1 MTTSRDDQ
9 GEDFA
14 SLLAEFERDHGQPER
29 KGPQPG
35 DTVKGVVVAVGRDKV
50 FIDLGGRAE
59 ATLEIEDVSD
69 KDGDLRVK
77 VGDEVEARVV
87 AVGRDGS
94 VALRRSLGRGPEAA
108 AALEDAYAAG
118 LPVEGL
124 VAASN
129 KGGYEVQVAGVR
141 AFCPISQIDQRFVD
155 DPEVHVGKRYEFRIT
170 KLEGGRRPNIVLSRR
185 ALLEEESRAR
195 AEELRKQLHPG
206 AVLKGTVTSIKPY
219 GAFVDLG
226 GLEGLIH
233 VSELS
238 FQRVEDPAE
247 LLSVGQSVDV
257 QVLGI
262 ESVADKKQSERIK
275 LSMRAL
281 AQDPWEDEVARL
293 REGTRVR
300 GQVVKLESFGA
311 FVELAPGVEGL
322 VHVSEIPSGKR
333 LAHARQALS
342 IGDQVEA
349 SVLSI
354 DRERRRIAL
363 SIKSAGEAA
372 EAEAR
377 AQEPREHREAPG
389 KLGTL
394 GDLLKLKR

>member
-1 MTTSRDDQ
+1 MTDRRDDQ
-9 GEDFA
+9 DEDFA

-35 DTVKGVVVAVGRDKV
+35 DTVKGAVVAIGRDKLFV
-50 FIDLGGRAE
+50 DLGGRAE
-59 ATLEIEDVSD
+59 ATLELEDVSD
-69 KDGDLRVK
+69 ADGELRVR
-77 VGDEVEARVV
+77 VGDEIEARVV

-94 VALRRSLGRGPEAA
+94 VALRRSLGRGPDAA
-108 AALEDAYAAG
+108 AELESAYAAG

-124 VAASN
+124 VVASN
-129 KGGYEVQVAGVR
+129 KGGFEVQVAGLR
-141 AFCPISQIDQRFVD
+141 GFCPISQIELRFVE
-155 DPEVHVGKRYEFRIT
+155 DPEAHVGKRYEFRIT
-170 KLEGGRRPNIVLSRR
+170 KLEGGRRPNLVLSRR

-195 AEELRKQLHPG
+195 AEELKKQLRPG
-206 AVLKGTVTSIKPY
+206 AVFTGTVTSIKPY

-238 FQRVEDPAE
+238 FQRVDDPADM
-247 LLSVGQSVDV
+247 LSVGQSVDV
-257 QVLGI
+257 QVLAL
-262 ESVADKKQSERIK
+262 ESTPGDKRSERIK

-281 AQDPWEDEVARL
+281 KQDPWEDEVSRI

-333 LAHARQALS
+333 LTHARQVLS
-342 IGDQVEA
+342 LGESVEA

-372 EAEAR
+372 AAEAR

-394 GDLLKLKR
+394 GDLLKGKL